1 MTDSSLF
8 TSLTV
13 LSLEQATT
21 LPFLTYRLAQDGMRV
36 IRVENP
42 ASGDPN
48 RKVGAPVAEEP
59 GMGRYF
65 LPNNCGKRAVTLN
78 LSAPAGRDL
87 LLDLVKRLPVDIFCT
102 NQMPRQYAKLGI
114 EYERLRAVRPDLIWL
129 GISGFGPEHSEP
141 AYDPILQAR
150 AGWMDLTGDPAGP
163 PTVFGIPM
171 VDLGAAEHA
180 YGQVQKAL
188 YRRAKTGEGT
198 RIDLSMFQCAVSWL
212 VNPVM
217 MAIVFGEPIGR
228 RGNTHPYFA
237 PVSVYPTSDGHI
249 YLAVG
254 NDRQWEALS
263 KAPGFEGL
271 ARPEYKANA
280 GRIADV
286 TRLNEAL
293 SEITR
298 RRTTAEMERF
308 GREIGVPV
316 AAVQGAK
323 SVAADPLIAPH
334 LLHAAHPSSG
344 LRLTLPPPPVMTEYL
359 ESTGRAL
366 SFPPR
371 LGEHNAEVYG
381 AIGCTPERL
390 EALRREGTV

>member
-1 MTDSSLF
+1 MPDSALF
-8 TSLTV
+8 SSLTV

-48 RKVGAPVAEEP
+48 RKVGAPVPEEP
-59 GMGRYF
+59 EMGRYF
-65 LPNNCGKRAVTLN
+65 LPNNCGKRAITLN
-78 LSAPAGRDL
+78 LSTESGRDL
-87 LLDLVKRLPVDIFCT
+87 LLELVRSLPVDIFCT
-102 NQMPRQYAKLGI
+102 NQMPRQYTKLGI
-114 EYERLRAVRPDLIWL
+114 DEPRLRAVRPDLIWV

-150 AGWMDLTGDPAGP
+150 AGWMDLTGDPNGP

-217 MAIVFGEPIGR
+217 MAVDFGEPIGR

-237 PVSVYPTSDGHI
+237 PVSVYPTSDGHV

-263 KAPGFEGL
+263 KAPGFERL
-271 ARPEYKANA
+271 AQPEYAANA
-280 GRIADV
+280 GRIAGV
-286 TRLNEAL
+286 ARLNAAI

-298 RRTTAEMERF
+298 GRTTAEMERF

-316 AAVQGAK
+316 AAVRGAR
-323 SVAADPLIAPH
+323 SVAADPLIGPS
-334 LLHAAHPSSG
+334 LLHATHPESG
-344 LRLTLPPPPVMTEYL
+344 RRLTLPPPPVMTEYL
-359 ESTGRAL
+359 ESTGRTL

-390 EALRREGTV
+390 ETLRGEGVV